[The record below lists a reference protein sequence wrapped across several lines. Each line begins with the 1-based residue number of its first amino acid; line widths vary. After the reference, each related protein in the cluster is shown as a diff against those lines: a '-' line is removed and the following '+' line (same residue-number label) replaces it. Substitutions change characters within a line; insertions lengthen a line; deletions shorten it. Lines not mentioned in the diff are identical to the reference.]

1 MKVLAYDGFSGIIT
15 CPMSSPSFALRLRRA
30 ARIALYGSV
39 LLACAIAAGLVAVIN
54 RPMQARES
62 ELWILT
68 DYKTLPETRL
78 LQHYVQIDTTP
89 TTGDERLGAR
99 FLADRL
105 AEAGIPSHI
114 EYLNGRHANLWAI
127 LEGERP
133 EALVLHNHIDVSSV
147 NPSEW
152 WVPPFEG
159 RIQLP
164 WIFGRGVFDMKSVAI
179 AQLQALIDLKKSG
192 IKPKLSVI
200 FLATGGEEY
209 GSFLGTQW
217 ILQQHPELVRR
228 FHAVMTEGGTV
239 EARTR
244 SEIKYWGTEF
254 AQKRFVDLVV
264 CSHDRAPL
272 ESIKDWL
279 NQHHTLTNLHVVPE
293 VAAILPAYAKSRD
306 SSELRDVLTSRRMLA
321 DVRAYRKLP
330 AYVQSMF
337 RNEAVPFRIQ
347 QTADG
352 DWELTIK
359 FHLLPG
365 VELADVRDELVP
377 PWLLHGLTATLRELP
392 TARHGSPVDHPILKV
407 IQAEVESRHPGA
419 TAGPMFLSWTATDS
433 RFFRQA
439 GIPSYGFSP
448 FLIMTTDTL
457 QVDAANERMALPG
470 FVEGVHLYS
479 AVLHRLLVDTKW

>member
-1 MKVLAYDGFSGIIT
+1 MTGSRVIIIR
-15 CPMSSPSFALRLRRA
+15 PMTPVSLELRKRRA
-30 ARIALYGSV
+30 ARVALYGSL
-39 LLACAIAAGLVAVIN
+39 LLACAVALGLGAWID
-54 RPMQARES
+54 RPLRAHES
-62 ELWILT
+62 ELWITT
-68 DYKTLPETRL
+68 DYKNLPEVKL
-78 LQHYVQIDTTP
+78 LQHYVQIDTSP
-89 TTGDERLGAR
+89 TTGDEMAGAH

-114 EYLNGRHANLWAI
+114 EQLAGRHANLWAI
-127 LEGERP
+127 LEGEDP
-133 EALVLHNHIDVSSV
+133 HALVLHNHIDVSPI

-152 WVPPFEG
+152 FVPPYEG
-159 RIQLP
+159 RIELP

-192 IKPKLSVI
+192 VKPKRSVI

-217 ILQQHPELVRR
+217 ILAEHPELVRR
-228 FHAVMTEGGTV
+228 FWAVMTEGGTV

-244 SEIKYWGTEF
+244 SEIKYWGTEY
-254 AQKRFVDLVV
+254 AQKRFVELVV
-264 CSHDRAPL
+264 CAAERTRL
-272 ESIKDWL
+272 EELRDALKERGYSATDL
-279 NQHHTLTNLHVVPE
+279 RLVPE
-293 VAAILPAYAKSRD
+293 VAAILPAYGASRD
-306 SSELRDVLTSRRMLA
+306 SAELRDILA
-321 DVRAYRKLP
+321 KPQDLLANPRTFRKLP

-337 RNEAVPFRIQ
+337 RNEAVPFALR

-352 DWELTIK
+352 TWELTIK

-365 VELADVRDELVP
+365 VDLASVRDELLP
-377 PWLLHGLTATLRELP
+377 PWMLQGLTTTLHELP
-392 TARHGSPVDHPILKV
+392 TARHGSPVDHPILAV
-407 IQAEVESRHPGA
+407 IKDEVETRHPGA

-479 AVLHRLLVDTKW
+479 AVLHRLAVDTK